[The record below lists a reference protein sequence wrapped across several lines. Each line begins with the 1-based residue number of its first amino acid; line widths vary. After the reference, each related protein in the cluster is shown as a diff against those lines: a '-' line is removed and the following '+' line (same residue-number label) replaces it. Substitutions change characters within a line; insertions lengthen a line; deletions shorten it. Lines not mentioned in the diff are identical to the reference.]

1 MNDCSTTTTSTTSTT
16 STTPAIES
24 SSINNTV
31 LSNYLSLINSNV
43 TQETNL
49 NLLFSYLNS
58 YSNINNNGKIKHL
71 LI

>member
-1 MNDCSTTTTSTTSTT
+1 MNDCPTTTTSTTSIT
-16 STTPAIES
+16 STTTAFES

-58 YSNINNNGKIKHL
+58 YSNINNNGKI
-71 LI
+71 ISIY